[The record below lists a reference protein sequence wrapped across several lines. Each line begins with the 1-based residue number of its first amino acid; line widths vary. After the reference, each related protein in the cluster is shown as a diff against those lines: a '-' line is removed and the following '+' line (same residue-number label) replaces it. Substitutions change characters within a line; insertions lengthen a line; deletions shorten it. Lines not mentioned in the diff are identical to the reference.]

1 MYALLIIQLNSSTDH
16 LLNDQLSA
24 QLIIEMNA
32 YLAALIDGYM
42 TT

>member
-1 MYALLIIQLNSSTDH
+1 MFALLIIKFNYSTDH

-32 YLAALIDGYM
+32 YLAASIDGYM